1 MIFGAAFQVVL
12 IGDLEDVDRR
22 PQESLGDHFGV
33 IIRGGAQVAH
43 GDIHDAVFLCG
54 ARQGRQRGREG
65 SDPSSHTYKDTAF
78 FLSLCPVRRT
88 YMKLSPAWTAVISL
102 VPVLVLITLL
112 AINIGVFGSDAILG
126 ASQVALLTSSGVC
139 VLLASLF
146 FKTPWKEFEKAI
158 GHNFSD
164 IAGATLIL
172 FLIGGVSGTWTM
184 SGVVPTFIYYG
195 VKIISPKVFLLSAC
209 VICAVISVM
218 TGSSWTTIATIGVAL
233 LGIGRAEGF
242 SDGMIAGA
250 LISGAYFGDK
260 ISPLSDTTV
269 MASSVNKVPLFT
281 HIRYMFFTTVPS
293 MVITLIIFTVLGLSH
308 SGSEA
313 SQIDLYTTVLAG
325 KFHITPWLFLV
336 PAVTLALIWKRM
348 PALPVLAL
356 SVLAAA
362 VAALVFQPGIIEDI
376 GAKVT
381 EGSRARVLL
390 AGTVESIYNTLSLE
404 TGHPEVDGLLA
415 TRGMLGMLNTVFLI
429 LCAMCFGACM
439 QASGM
444 IARLAQLLDPFTR
457 TRTGLVASTV
467 VTGTT
472 LNGIVSDQYLS
483 ILLTSNIFGK
493 TFRDR
498 GYEGRLLSR
507 SVEDS
512 ATVTSPLFP
521 WSSCGMTQA
530 TILSVPTLT
539 YAPFCFFNLI
549 SPLMSICIA
558 AIGWKIVHP
567 RPSPSPKEQ

>member
-1 MIFGAAFQVVL
+1 
-12 IGDLEDVDRR
+12 
-22 PQESLGDHFGV
+22 
-33 IIRGGAQVAH
+33 
-43 GDIHDAVFLCG
+43 
-54 ARQGRQRGREG
+54 
-65 SDPSSHTYKDTAF
+65 
-78 FLSLCPVRRT
+78 
-88 YMKLSPAWTAVISL
+88 MKQSPAWTAVLSL
-102 VPVLVLITLL
+102 IPVLVLITLL
-112 AINIGVFGSDAILG
+112 AINIGIFGSDAILG
-126 ASQVALLTSSGVC
+126 ASQVALLVSSGVC
-139 VLLASLF
+139 VLLAALF

-158 GHNFSD
+158 GRNFSD

-242 SDGMIAGA
+242 SDGIIAGA
-250 LISGAYFGDK
+250 IISGAYFGDK

-293 MVITLIIFTVLGLSH
+293 IVITLIIFTVLGLSH
-308 SGSEA
+308 DGSDA
-313 SQIDLYTTVLAG
+313 SQIDLYTSVLAG

-336 PAVTLALIWKRM
+336 PAITLVLIWRRM
-348 PALPVLAL
+348 PALPVLAI

-362 VAALVFQPGIIEDI
+362 LAALVFQPGIIADI

-381 EGSRARVLL
+381 EGSRARILL

-439 QASGM
+439 QASSPAPGPDWWHRPSSQ
-444 IARLAQLLDPFTR
+444 ARP
-457 TRTGLVASTV
+457 STV
-467 VTGTT
+467 
-472 LNGIVSDQYLS
+472 SS
-483 ILLTSNIFGK
+483 RTS
-493 TFRDR
+493 TC
-498 GYEGRLLSR
+498 
-507 SVEDS
+507 
-512 ATVTSPLFP
+512 P
-521 WSSCGMTQA
+521 SC
-530 TILSVPTLT
+530 
-539 YAPFCFFNLI
+539 
-549 SPLMSICIA
+549 
-558 AIGWKIVHP
+558 
-567 RPSPSPKEQ
+567 

>member
-1 MIFGAAFQVVL
+1 
-12 IGDLEDVDRR
+12 
-22 PQESLGDHFGV
+22 
-33 IIRGGAQVAH
+33 
-43 GDIHDAVFLCG
+43 
-54 ARQGRQRGREG
+54 
-65 SDPSSHTYKDTAF
+65 
-78 FLSLCPVRRT
+78 
-88 YMKLSPAWTAVISL
+88 MKVSRAWTAVLSL

-112 AINIGVFGSDAILG
+112 AINIGIFGSDAILG
-126 ASQVALLTSSGVC
+126 ASQVALLASSGVC
-139 VLLASLF
+139 VLLASIF

-158 GHNFSD
+158 GRNFSD

-250 LISGAYFGDK
+250 IISGAYFGDK

-281 HIRYMFFTTVPS
+281 HIRYMFYTTVPS
-293 MVITLIIFTVLGLSH
+293 IVITLIIFTVLGLSH
-308 SGSEA
+308 DGSDA

-336 PAVTLALIWKRM
+336 PAITLVLIWRRM
-348 PALPVLAL
+348 PALPVLAI

-362 VAALVFQPGIIEDI
+362 VAALVFQPGIIADI

-381 EGSRARVLL
+381 EGSRARILL
-390 AGTVESIYNTLSLE
+390 AG
-404 TGHPEVDGLLA
+404 A

-444 IARLAQLLDPFTR
+444 IARLAELLNPFTR

-498 GYEGRLLSR
+498 GYEERLLSR

-512 ATVTSPLFP
+512 ATVTSPLYP

-567 RPSPSPKEQ
+567 RASKEE

>member
-1 MIFGAAFQVVL
+1 MKQSAAGT
-12 IGDLEDVDRR
+12 I
-22 PQESLGDHFGV
+22 
-33 IIRGGAQVAH
+33 
-43 GDIHDAVFLCG
+43 
-54 ARQGRQRGREG
+54 
-65 SDPSSHTYKDTAF
+65 
-78 FLSLCPVRRT
+78 LSLIPV
-88 YMKLSPAWTAVISL
+88 I
-102 VPVLVLITLL
+102 VLITLL
-112 AINIGVFGSDAILG
+112 AVNISLYGSDSILG
-126 ASQVALLTSSGVC
+126 ASQVALLASAGVC
-139 VLLASLF
+139 VLLASTF
-146 FKTPWKEFEKAI
+146 FKTPWKAFEKAI
-158 GHNFSD
+158 GSNFAD
-164 IAGATLIL
+164 VAGATLIL
-172 FLIGGVSGTWTM
+172 FLIGAVSGTWTM
-184 SGVVPTFIYYG
+184 SGVVPAFIYYG

-250 LISGAYFGDK
+250 IISGAYFGDK

-293 MVITLIIFTVLGLSH
+293 MVITLIVFTILGLSH
-308 SGSEA
+308 HGTEA
-313 SQIDLYTTVLAG
+313 SQIDLYTSVLAG

-336 PAVTLALIWKRM
+336 PLVTLVLIWRRM
-348 PALPVLAL
+348 PALPVLAI

-362 VAALVFQPGIIEDI
+362 VTALIFQPDIIASI

-390 AGTVESIYNTLSLE
+390 VGTVESIYNTLSLE
-404 TGHPEVDGLLA
+404 TGQAEVDGLLT

-444 IARLAQLLDPFTR
+444 IARLARLLDPLTR

-483 ILLTSNIFGK
+483 ILLTSNIFEE
-493 TFRDR
+493 TFRTR
-498 GYEGRLLSR
+498 GYEARLLSR

-539 YAPFCFFNLI
+539 YAPFCIFNLL

-558 AIGWKIVHP
+558 ALGWKIVK
-567 RPSPSPKEQ
+567 PSASDK

>member
-1 MIFGAAFQVVL
+1 MKQSSARTIISLIPVIVL
-12 IGDLEDVDRR
+12 I
-22 PQESLGDHFGV
+22 
-33 IIRGGAQVAH
+33 A
-43 GDIHDAVFLCG
+43 
-54 ARQGRQRGREG
+54 
-65 SDPSSHTYKDTAF
+65 
-78 FLSLCPVRRT
+78 
-88 YMKLSPAWTAVISL
+88 
-102 VPVLVLITLL
+102 LL
-112 AINIGVFGSDAILG
+112 AVNIGIFGSDAILG
-126 ASQVALLTSSGVC
+126 ASQVALLASAGVC
-139 VLLASLF
+139 VLLATIF

-158 GHNFSD
+158 GRNFSD

-172 FLIGGVSGTWTM
+172 FLIGAVSGTWTM
-184 SGVVPTFIYYG
+184 SGVVPAFIYYG
-195 VKIISPKVFLLSAC
+195 VRIISPKVFLLTAC
-209 VICAVISVM
+209 VICAVVSVM

-250 LISGAYFGDK
+250 IISGAYFGDK

-281 HIRYMFFTTVPS
+281 HIRYMLFTTVPS
-293 MVITLIIFTVLGLSH
+293 IVITLTVFTILGFSH
-308 SGSEA
+308 GGGGEV
-313 SQIDLYTTVLAG
+313 QTELFTTVLAS
-325 KFHITPWLFLV
+325 KFTITPWLFVV
-336 PAVTLALIWKRM
+336 PVLTIALIVRRM
-348 PALPVLAL
+348 PALPVLAI
-356 SVLAAA
+356 SVLVASA
-362 VAALVFQPGIIEDI
+362 AALVFQPDIIAGI

-381 EGSRARVLL
+381 EGSRARILL

-404 TGHPEVDGLLA
+404 TGHPEVDGLLV

-444 IARLAQLLDPFTR
+444 IAQLAKLLSPFTR
-457 TRTGLVASTV
+457 SRTGLVASTV

-483 ILLTSNIFGK
+483 ILLTSNIFGQ
-493 TFRDR
+493 TFRDQ
-498 GYEGRLLSR
+498 GYEQRLLSR

-512 ATVTSPLFP
+512 ATVTSPLYP

-549 SPLMSICIA
+549 SPLMSILVA
-558 AIGWKIVHP
+558 AIGWKIVRHT
-567 RPSPSPKEQ
+567 SGEEA

>member
-1 MIFGAAFQVVL
+1 
-12 IGDLEDVDRR
+12 
-22 PQESLGDHFGV
+22 
-33 IIRGGAQVAH
+33 
-43 GDIHDAVFLCG
+43 
-54 ARQGRQRGREG
+54 
-65 SDPSSHTYKDTAF
+65 
-78 FLSLCPVRRT
+78 
-88 YMKLSPAWTAVISL
+88 MKQSPAWTAVLSL
-102 VPVLVLITLL
+102 IPVLVLITLL
-112 AINIGVFGSDAILG
+112 AINIGIFGSDAILG
-126 ASQVALLTSSGVC
+126 ASQVALLVSSGVC
-139 VLLASLF
+139 VLLAALF

-158 GHNFSD
+158 GRNFSD

-242 SDGMIAGA
+242 SDGIIAGA
-250 LISGAYFGDK
+250 IISGAYFGDK

-293 MVITLIIFTVLGLSH
+293 IVITLIIFTVLGLSH
-308 SGSEA
+308 DGSDA
-313 SQIDLYTTVLAG
+313 SQIDLYTSVLAG

-336 PAVTLALIWKRM
+336 PVITLVLIWRRM
-348 PALPVLAL
+348 PALPVLAI

-362 VAALVFQPGIIEDI
+362 LAALVFQPGIIADI

-381 EGSRARVLL
+381 EGSRARILL
-390 AGTVESIYNTLSLE
+390 AGTVESIY
-404 TGHPEVDGLLA
+404 
-415 TRGMLGMLNTVFLI
+415 RGMLGMLNTVFLI

-444 IARLAQLLDPFTR
+444 IARLAQLLNPFTR

-483 ILLTSNIFGK
+483 ILLTSNIFRG
-493 TFRDR
+493 TFQER
-498 GYEGRLLSR
+498 GYEERLLSR

-530 TILSVPTLT
+530 TILSVPTLV

-558 AIGWKIVHP
+558 AIGWKIVKRSAP
-567 RPSPSPKEQ
+567 PEE